1 MRLKRRH
8 PELLGIGLGTRRRRG
23 RLVAETTVK
32 LQVRRKLPDSTRGVH
47 LLPARVRLET
57 FALGQPVKVWVPTD
71 VEAPRR
77 LVRTGFPVGG
87 MTASALG
94 AWKIGDQQ
102 MYGVVTAGHGLDEG
116 PIPVRMRDGAEMQ
129 GIAVARSSV
138 GRDGLDVGLVRL
150 PIRDALLL
158 ADVGPES
165 PLMASAD
172 DLLLALSSSNTDAV
186 GADGESWATEAPQP
200 IMAVAFYVRW
210 QWAGVEG
217 ELRNVVECH
226 ATVDGMFDP
235 GTSGSA
241 WVMAP
246 SGGAARK
253 IMALQSHG
261 FKPLFRVAEGTHF
274 LSAVEWLRSQAGLGD
289 LRVAWRAADL

>member
-1 MRLKRRH
+1 
-8 PELLGIGLGTRRRRG
+8 
-23 RLVAETTVK
+23 VAEMTVK
-32 LQVRRKLPDSTRGVH
+32 LQVRKKHPVSTRDMR

-57 FALGQPVKVWVPTD
+57 FALGQPVRVWVPTD

-77 LVRTGFPVGG
+77 LARTGFPVGG

-94 AWKIGDQQ
+94 AWKSSDEQR
-102 MYGVVTAGHGLDEG
+102 YGVVTAGHGLDGG
-116 PIPVRMRDGAEMQ
+116 PITVRMRDGTEMQ
-129 GIAVARSSV
+129 GTAVARSSV
-138 GRDGLDVGLVRL
+138 VRDGLDVGLVRL
-150 PIRDALLL
+150 PIRDPLLL
-158 ADVGPES
+158 ADVGSES
-165 PLMASAD
+165 PPMATAD
-172 DLLLALSSSNTDAV
+172 ELLLALSSSNTDV
-186 GADGESWATEAPQP
+186 IGADGESWATEAPQP
-200 IMAVAFYVRW
+200 LIAVAFYVRW

-226 ATVDGMFDP
+226 ATVDGVFEP

-246 SGGAARK
+246 PGGLSRK
-253 IMALQSHG
+253 MMALQSHG